1 MSLLRTLLV
10 LGRVSNLPTLWSNC
24 LAGWWL
30 GGAGHPEQL
39 PFLFAGA
46 SFLYAG
52 GMFLND
58 AFDAEFD
65 QRHRPERPIPAGLI
79 SLTIV
84 WQWGLI
90 GLGLGGAC
98 LICLGRVTGG
108 LGVAL
113 AFCILLYDSIHK
125 RIAWAPVLMGLC
137 RLLVYLIAASV
148 GVQGVTGWSVWCGLA
163 LASYVAGL
171 SYLARRESTPGPL
184 GYMPA
189 LLLPVPIGL
198 ALIMNA
204 AGYRQAALLLS
215 AALALWVVRALRQ
228 TLRFAEPN
236 VGRTVSRLLAAIVLV
251 DWLAVADA
259 PRQLDFV
266 FIALFL
272 AALLL
277 QRIVPAT

>member
-113 AFCILLYDSIHK
+113 VFCILLYDSIHK

-137 RLLVYLIAASV
+137 RLLVYLIAASA

-228 TLRFAEPN
+228 TLRSAEPN
-236 VGRTVSRLLAAIVLV
+236 VGRTVSRLLAGIVLV

-259 PRQLDFV
+259 PRQLGFV

-277 QRIVPAT
+277 QRVVPAT

>member
-113 AFCILLYDSIHK
+113 VFCILLYDSIHK

-228 TLRFAEPN
+228 TLRSAEPN
-236 VGRTVSRLLAAIVLV
+236 VGRTVSRLLAGIVLV

-277 QRIVPAT
+277 QRVVPAT

>member
-113 AFCILLYDSIHK
+113 VFCILLYDSIHK

-228 TLRFAEPN
+228 TLRSAEPN
-236 VGRTVSRLLAAIVLV
+236 VGRTVSRLLAGIVLV

-259 PRQLDFV
+259 PRQLGFV

-277 QRIVPAT
+277 QRVVPAT

>member
-113 AFCILLYDSIHK
+113 VFCILLYDSIHK

-228 TLRFAEPN
+228 TLRFAGPN
-236 VGRTVSRLLAAIVLV
+236 VGRTVSRLLAGIVLV

-259 PRQLDFV
+259 PRQLGFV

-277 QRIVPAT
+277 QRVVPAT